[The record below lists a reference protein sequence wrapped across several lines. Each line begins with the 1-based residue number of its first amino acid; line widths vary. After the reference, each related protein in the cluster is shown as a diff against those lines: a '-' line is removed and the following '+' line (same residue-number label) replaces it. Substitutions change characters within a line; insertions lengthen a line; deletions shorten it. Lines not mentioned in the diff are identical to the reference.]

1 MHKTTVYINPFYLI
15 SPKTQSKPY
24 SLYAA
29 CVIFDELSV
38 YLLELPPEGIVGS
51 EVGSA
56 EGLVRDV
63 GSGIFTTI
71 FSLPSFLCVLLFIYL
86 LSVLLSWSSKC
97 FFS

>member
-1 MHKTTVYINPFYLI
+1 MSREPNEEHSRIAKKDLTLMASLPSDSVTAVQVTVYIP
-15 SPKTQSKPY
+15 ST
-24 SLYAA
+24 
-29 CVIFDELSV
+29 V
-38 YLLELPPEGIVGS
+38 ELPPEGIVGS

-86 LSVLLSWSSKC
+86 LSVLLP
-97 FFS
+97 

>member
-1 MHKTTVYINPFYLI
+1 MSNIKSARRGECNTHITPGTIRDYEI
-15 SPKTQSKPY
+15 S
-24 SLYAA
+24 
-29 CVIFDELSV
+29 
-38 YLLELPPEGIVGS
+38 LELPPEGIVGS

-86 LSVLLSWSSKC
+86 LSVLLS
-97 FFS
+97 